1 VIAALL
7 AVGAFGLAG
16 CGSADNGSLVSGVQT
31 GDNHGFRGSYL
42 DDPYVVPDVALPDT
56 DGTPYSLAT
65 ATAPVKVVFF
75 GYTHCPDTCQIV
87 MSTIAGAVTRLDA
100 EQRARVQVVFVTTDP
115 ARDTG
120 RALRTYLDRFNPDF
134 VGVTG
139 DLGRI
144 VDLARPMKVYIE
156 KGQKLASGGY
166 EVNHATY
173 TFGVTGNQVRVVWSE
188 DTSPAAMAADIIKLL
203 KS

>member
-1 VIAALL
+1 MLAALL
-7 AVGAFGLAG
+7 VSVALAVSG
-16 CGSADNGSLVSGVQT
+16 CGSSDDGALVSGLSA
-31 GDNHGFRGSYL
+31 DNHGYHGSYL

-56 DGTPYSLAT
+56 DGAPYSLAT
-65 ATAPVKVVFF
+65 AKAPLKVVFF
-75 GYTHCPDTCQIV
+75 GYTNCPDTCQIV
-87 MSTIAGAVTRLDA
+87 MSTIAGAVSRLDA
-100 EQRARVQVVFVTTDP
+100 AQRDRVQVVFVTTDP

-139 DLGRI
+139 DLSRI
-144 VDLARPMKVYIE
+144 VDLAKPMKVYIE
-156 KGQKLASGGY
+156 KGQKLPSGGY
-166 EVNHATY
+166 EVTHATY
-173 TFGVTGNQVRVVWSE
+173 TFGVTGDQVRVVWSE